1 VERWPGCYVPCIPEK
16 TMVAAD
22 TSASQIADWK
32 LQSQKDG
39 PFIEL
44 RRALFERFIRELARF
59 DYLVESREF

>member
-1 VERWPGCYVPCIPEK
+1 
-16 TMVAAD
+16 MVATD
-22 TSASQIADWK
+22 TSAAAIADWK